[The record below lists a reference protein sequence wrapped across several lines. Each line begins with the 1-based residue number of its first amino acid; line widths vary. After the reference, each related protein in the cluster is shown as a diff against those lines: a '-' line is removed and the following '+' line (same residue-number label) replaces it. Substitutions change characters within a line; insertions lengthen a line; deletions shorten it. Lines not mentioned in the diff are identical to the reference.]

1 MLNPG
6 IEARSAEKNIAWAAG
21 PGTGPDASSAESAA
35 DLGAWV
41 FASGIGVS
49 VQHGMVFGALA
60 ISGAGI
66 ALASTA
72 FTALDAWGIGYLSL
86 QPRSLSDFTAKRL
99 QDSARGG
106 GLAEPWVSV
115 SNRTALKEPKNNNR
129 AARHVWFGENHAPIL
144 RSFRATHI

>member
-21 PGTGPDASSAESAA
+21 PGTSPDASSAESAA

-49 VQHGMVFGALA
+49 VQHGMVFGALT

-72 FTALDAWGIGYLSL
+72 LT
-86 QPRSLSDFTAKRL
+86 
-99 QDSARGG
+99 
-106 GLAEPWVSV
+106 V
-115 SNRTALKEPKNNNR
+115 
-129 AARHVWFGENHAPIL
+129 IL
-144 RSFRATHI
+144 RLRRNLVRVEIGCERLGMALTIHRGYVTVRTHEINGIALQASLPHVLLPAENVQG